1 MGDRA
6 LGGDALLRLVDR
18 IYEGAVDARVWP
30 GLIRDL
36 TDVCRSPK
44 GLLLTNFVA
53 PEHGGLNI
61 STGISQSS
69 LEQWNAHYIPHDV
82 WTQAAIAKGKFQEGV
97 VLLGT
102 DIVPEHEF
110 VRSVIYRE
118 LLEREGVARVCA
130 GFVFTSQEAGMHP
143 TSFGVYRGLSD
154 PQFGDSEREVMT
166 RIIPHLSRS
175 LGVLYR
181 LRDSELKLV
190 ATLAAL
196 DRVDAGVLLL
206 AAGGSVRHANSAA
219 RKLLERNDGL
229 ALTRTDGTASFGLSV
244 ADAVAGTAIARA
256 LAMVLDRE
264 RLDVPHFSNAVQV
277 PRPSGRR
284 PFVLQFAPLP
294 ARNEFSREAGTVSA
308 LVFITDPDK
317 PIPLDAAMLKRL
329 FGVTPAEAA
338 LAELLCAGH
347 TLATAAAHLEIS
359 RVTAKTHLAALF
371 HKTGTRRQAALV
383 RMLISLGS
391 NAT

>member
-1 MGDRA
+1 
-6 LGGDALLRLVDR
+6 
-18 IYEGAVDARVWP
+18 
-30 GLIRDL
+30 
-36 TDVCRSPK
+36 
-44 GLLLTNFVA
+44 
-53 PEHGGLNI
+53 
-61 STGISQSS
+61 
-69 LEQWNAHYIPHDV
+69 
-82 WTQAAIAKGKFQEGV
+82 
-97 VLLGT
+97 
-102 DIVPEHEF
+102 
-110 VRSVIYRE
+110 
-118 LLEREGVARVCA
+118 
-130 GFVFTSQEAGMHP
+130 
-143 TSFGVYRGLSD
+143 
-154 PQFGDSEREVMT
+154 
-166 RIIPHLSRS
+166 
-175 LGVLYR
+175 
-181 LRDSELKLV
+181 
-190 ATLAAL
+190 
-196 DRVDAGVLLL
+196 
-206 AAGGSVRHANSAA
+206 
-219 RKLLERNDGL
+219 
-229 ALTRTDGTASFGLSV
+229 
-244 ADAVAGTAIARA
+244 
-256 LAMVLDRE
+256 MVLDRE